1 MSVVKGPRVVLPLEG
16 LVPRVRLHRRQGTGR
31 ACGRTFRTVTYR
43 VIQWATGTVGI
54 HAVPAIVAHPQLELA
69 GLWVHSDS
77 KAGRDAGELC
87 GGPPAG
93 VLATQDADA
102 LLDLDA
108 DCICYTANSDLRPDG
123 VIDDIARML
132 AGGKNV
138 VNTSYVPLLYPTA
151 AGEGVHEKLQAACLE
166 GGTSFYTS
174 GIDPGFGNAGLAI
187 HALALCK
194 EVRKVRM
201 MEIVNYDTWDNPFT
215 MFQIMGFGKQDPSQS
230 LLLSPGLHLAGVGTG
245 AAPGGV
251 GHRPAARRV
260 QETHEILRA
269 DEDFEIASGT
279 VEKGTISGM
288 RFEIIGMVGG
298 EERIV
303 VEHVTRLRDDD
314 APEWPQGSGYRI
326 LIEGEPHLK
335 IELELDSDL
344 GDHNHAGCL
353 ATAMHVVNA
362 IPHVVAGRARRP
374 HDARPPR
381 LQRHHLTTSVAAS
394 VSMRT

>member
-1 MSVVKGPRVVLPLEG
+1 M
-16 LVPRVRLHRRQGTGR
+16 
-31 ACGRTFRTVTYR
+31 TYR

-54 HAVPAIVAHPQLELA
+54 HAVPAIAAHPELELA

-77 KAGRDAGELC
+77 KAGKDAGELC
-87 GGPPAG
+87 GGPPLG

-123 VIDDIARML
+123 VIDDITRML
-132 AGGKNV
+132 AAGKNV
-138 VNTSYVPLLYPTA
+138 VNTSYVPLLFPKA
-151 AGEGVHEKLQAACLE
+151 AGDGVYDKLQAACLE
-166 GGTSFYTS
+166 GGSSFYTS

-201 MEIVNYDTWDNPFT
+201 LEIVNYATWDNPFT

-230 LLLSPGLHLAGVGTG
+230 LLLSPGSTALAWGPVLHLVASAIGLQLDSVE
-245 AAPGGV
+245 
-251 GHRPAARRV
+251 
-260 QETHEILRA
+260 ETHEILRA
-269 DEDFEIASGT
+269 DEDITIASGT
-279 VEKGTISGM
+279 VEAGTISGM
-288 RFEIIGMVGG
+288 RFEIIGLVDG

-303 VEHVTRLRDDD
+303 VEHVTRLRDED
-314 APEWPQGSGYRI
+314 APDWPQGSGYRI
-326 LIEGEPHLK
+326 LVEGEPHLK
-335 IELELDSDL
+335 IELGLSSDL

-362 IPHVVAGRARRP
+362 IPSVIAADPGVLTMLDLPVYSARA
-374 HDARPPR
+374 
-381 LQRHHLTTSVAAS
+381 
-394 VSMRT
+394 